1 MKRIVVFLTIYAISM
16 NCWAKPVQRPT
27 SYNYQRGVEAYVN
40 EKDHQKAL
48 DYLNKELEE
57 HPKDGYS
64 HAWIAYIRLDMEE
77 YGRALT
83 CVNSAIKLLPKADK
97 EYMVFAY
104 TTRGSIYE
112 HLEDTASAISDYTQA
127 IKIDPSVYKSYEHR
141 AELYYHQQKYT
152 LSDADYQKMTQMDD
166 NGAVVSGY
174 MGLGRNLQAQKRDED
189 AIKIFSKL
197 ITLYDDYSSVYSF

>member
-1 MKRIVVFLTIYAISM
+1 MKRFSFIMALCMCCIIV
-16 NCWAKPVQRPT
+16 CAKPVQRPT
-27 SYNYQRGVEAYVN
+27 SYNYQRGVDAYVN

-64 HAWIAYIRLDMEE
+64 HAWIAYIRLDLAE

-112 HLEDTASAISDYTQA
+112 LLEDTAAAIADYTQA
-127 IKIDPSVYKSYEHR
+127 IKIDPTIYKSYEHR
-141 AELYYHQQKYT
+141 AEL
-152 LSDADYQKMTQMDD
+152 
-166 NGAVVSGY
+166 
-174 MGLGRNLQAQKRDED
+174 
-189 AIKIFSKL
+189 
-197 ITLYDDYSSVYSF
+197 